1 VVSKLNKKNLKREL
15 SSFQETRR
23 AEEYKNL
30 TFTVVLVSPE
40 HAANIGFIARIMRN
54 FDYENLVIF
63 NSIEDRKKI
72 LNYETQGFAMQG
84 KNILM
89 NAKFIDII
97 EQKDHILKL
106 KSFLNQFD
114 LVLAT
119 TSKGMR
125 NSNIKRLAIFPQDLT
140 IPNSVKPLNIAIL
153 FGKESRGLTNDE
165 ISLADI
171 LLRIPTG
178 LDYPSLNLSHACGII
193 LYEIF
198 KKIYNINIG
207 RGTHPV
213 LLANRED
220 RQLLQDLIQNIIN
233 KLKIRNHKKE
243 NVKFAFR
250 NVFERSLMSKR
261 ELSLITGIFSKVDN
275 ILKSLNL
282 YENY

>member
-1 VVSKLNKKNLKREL
+1 LNKKNLEREL
-15 SSFQETRR
+15 SLFKETHR

-30 TFTVVLVSPE
+30 TFTVVLISPE
-40 HAANIGFIARIMRN
+40 HAANIGFIARLMRN

-63 NSIEDRKKI
+63 NSIENREEI
-72 LNYETQGFAMQG
+72 LSYEIQGFAMHG
-84 KNILM
+84 KNILI
-89 NAKFIDII
+89 NANFIDIK
-97 EQKDHILKL
+97 EQEDHIQKL
-106 KSFLNQFD
+106 KTFLNNFD

-119 TSKGMR
+119 TAKGMR
-125 NSNIKRLAIFPQDLT
+125 NSNIKRLAIFPEDLS
-140 IPNSVKPLNIAIL
+140 IPKSVKPLNIAIL

-178 LDYPSLNLSHACGII
+178 LEYPSLNLSHACGII

-198 KKIYNINIG
+198 KKIYTINIG
-207 RGTHPV
+207 RGIHPV
-213 LLANRED
+213 LLADRED

-250 NVFERSLMSKR
+250 NVFERVLMSKR
-261 ELSLITGIFSKVDN
+261 ELSLITGLFSKVDN
-275 ILKSLNL
+275 ILKNLNL